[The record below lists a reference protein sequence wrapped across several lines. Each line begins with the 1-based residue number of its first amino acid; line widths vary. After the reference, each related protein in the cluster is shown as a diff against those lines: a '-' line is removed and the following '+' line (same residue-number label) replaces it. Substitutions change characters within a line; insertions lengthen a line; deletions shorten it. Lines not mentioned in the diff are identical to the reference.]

1 MLINGYDEVPYVNKY
16 KDEDLQDFIIDPC
29 TFKYKSEDEI
39 YISQPYPI
47 DAKFKITRVYDV
59 PWYGD
64 TFIPDYNNLNL
75 TLDNSEYNRLK
86 GSYGNFFD
94 FEFSVTWS
102 DGGRYILSDNSDTFR
117 SASNDL
123 NFWLDGV
130 YILRSQEGNP
140 LVFNDSSIMVRHRT
154 GYILALYAYYRDP
167 VTQRERYGYDT
178 AEIWQQGYTGDII
191 DVSMVEGIYPLIL
204 DRWFPHFSFYTY
216 YVKPRYTHNNSSL
229 YNINTFEWTAMPDN
243 HGDFTYTYDGSTN
256 LYYLNACDENGNIT
270 NSVRFEGLVLE

>member
-130 YILRSQEGNP
+130 YILRS
-140 LVFNDSSIMVRHRT
+140 
-154 GYILALYAYYRDP
+154 
-167 VTQRERYGYDT
+167 
-178 AEIWQQGYTGDII
+178 
-191 DVSMVEGIYPLIL
+191 
-204 DRWFPHFSFYTY
+204 
-216 YVKPRYTHNNSSL
+216 
-229 YNINTFEWTAMPDN
+229 
-243 HGDFTYTYDGSTN
+243 
-256 LYYLNACDENGNIT
+256 
-270 NSVRFEGLVLE
+270 